1 MSVLSTLIRHDA
13 TLQYRYG
20 IYAAYAFV
28 VAFYVVV
35 LTLGRGLLPAWGV
48 GLVIYTDPAAV
59 GFFFLGALVMLEKGE
74 GVRTALAVTSL
85 RAATYLAAKVAT
97 LGSISLGASAI
108 LILVHGEV
116 ANPALLLVAV
126 ALSSLAFIGLGIPI
140 ALRFR
145 TVNGYLVGSAS
156 FLSPIIALAGLA
168 LLEPMPVW
176 MALWPPV
183 AQFRLVL
190 VATGYGTASAAE
202 IAAMLVVS
210 IATAAGMLVWATA
223 ALRTELGK

>member
-156 FLSPIIALAGLA
+156 FLSPILALAGLA

-210 IATAAGMLVWATA
+210 IAAAAGMLVWATA